1 MAINTRLLSITAGS
15 LLCLSFIFFIVSNAV
30 PIWSKF
36 TYESTEITTGL
47 WRICSSAPNIKT
59 CVAISCPS
67 ESDETSFC
75 SKILT
80 ARAFVTL
87 ACILSGISAICL
99 VVYAI
104 QGDKT
109 PRILLLATKGLVFAC
124 LIMGIIGVA
133 VGINATVSGDSLI
146 KLDFGAAAIIGIVA
160 IIINFIGAII
170 TALIR
175 P

>member
-1 MAINTRLLSITAGS
+1 
-15 LLCLSFIFFIVSNAV
+15 
-30 PIWSKF
+30 SKF